1 MAGKSDL
8 SVLLDT
14 DCYLRHIK
22 YILRL
27 VRYFYI
33 CFHVFVCLFV
43 NE

>member
-1 MAGKSDL
+1 MMAGKSDL

-22 YILRL
+22 YILHFMHYL
-27 VRYFYI
+27 CFS
-33 CFHVFVCLFV
+33 FHVFVCH